1 MNEEEKLAPQA
12 PQASQASQ
20 APQDIKAPKDETPEV
35 TADPEEEKSSS
46 PAPLGGRS
54 VFAYLAVLFGAA
66 FLLLLFAYL
75 MQQRDSAEIM
85 GNLSQLRESMGS
97 IQSIDE
103 LTEENRALREEKDSL
118 QAKSDE
124 MEKQIEQ
131 LEAELAGE
139 QNEVNRWRDI
149 NSESQA
155 TIDACCKVAK
165 LKQLY
170 EEGKIEEARAF
181 LDTIPES
188 ETVAGMDEVEYLVGN
203 YVAKF
208 ISIEDP
214 DFRESLLPY
223 DPLEEWRALKEALAE
238 EEETE

>member
-1 MNEEEKLAPQA
+1 MNEEDKQT
-12 PQASQASQ
+12 SQVSQ
-20 APQDIKAPKDETPEV
+20 TPEE
-35 TADPEEEKSSS
+35 TESPQEEKASS
-46 PAPLGGRS
+46 PTPLGSRS
-54 VFAYLAVLFGAA
+54 VFAYLAVLFGVA

-85 GNLSQLRESMGS
+85 GNLSDLRTSMGS
-97 IQSIDE
+97 IQSIDQ

-124 MEKQIEQ
+124 LEKQLDQ

-149 NSESQA
+149 NTESQA

-165 LKQLY
+165 LKQLH
-170 EEGKIEEARAF
+170 EDGEIEEAKAF

-188 ETVAGMDEVEYLVGN
+188 ENAEGMDEVEYLLRIYIGK
-203 YVAKF
+203 YTG
-208 ISIEDP
+208 IEDP
-214 DFRESLLPY
+214 DLRDSLLPY
-223 DPLEEWRALKEALAE
+223 NPLEEWQALKEALAE
-238 EEETE
+238 EEEAG

>member
-1 MNEEEKLAPQA
+1 M
-12 PQASQASQ
+12 
-20 APQDIKAPKDETPEV
+20 
-35 TADPEEEKSSS
+35 
-46 PAPLGGRS
+46 
-54 VFAYLAVLFGAA
+54 LFGVA
-66 FLLLLFAYL
+66 FLLLLFSYL
-75 MQQRDSAEIM
+75 MQQRDNQEIT
-85 GNLSQLRESMGS
+85 GTLSQLRESMGS
-97 IQSIDE
+97 IESIDQ
-103 LTEENRALREEKDSL
+103 LVEENRQLREEKDGLRSRL
-118 QAKSDE
+118 DE
-124 MEKQIEQ
+124 LEKQLNQ
-131 LEAELAGE
+131 LEAELTGE

-170 EEGKIEEARAF
+170 EDGKIEEAKAF

-188 ETVAGMDEVEYLVGN
+188 ENMEGMDEVEYLVGN

-214 DFRESLLPY
+214 DFHESLLPY